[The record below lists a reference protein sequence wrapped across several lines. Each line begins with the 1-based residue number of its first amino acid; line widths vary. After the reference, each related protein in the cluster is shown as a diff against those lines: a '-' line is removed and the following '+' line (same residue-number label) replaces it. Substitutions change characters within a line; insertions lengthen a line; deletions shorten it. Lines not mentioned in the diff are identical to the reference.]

1 MSWSLGFKGTTTL
14 LWQLCLHQTVS
25 AAAAAAAGGGG
36 GGGGGRGGGALS
48 PRNHKFLKSLG
59 LHVWYASSST
69 SSSCSSSSS
78 SSIELEKNKNKNRG
92 DFEVLKIGVKLR
104 TAQEALG
111 AIAISSEHKNYSYS
125 QLLRASFQLS
135 SSLQSLPDVK
145 HTSCMA
151 DECHNAAAKHG
162 HRVDDEEELQAT
174 LQQRHDNDEESQANY
189 ETLVLRKK
197 SLKSFRSGGG
207 MKGARV
213 GIIAKPSAEFVAGLW
228 ATWLSGA
235 VAVPLALNYPETEL
249 LHILIDADVSFVL
262 GTKDYQLLLEQIA
275 QKRDVHF
282 CLLPSISSLE
292 NGLQNEE
299 EMENSVSF
307 DELLAKVQM
316 ISSALEGD
324 QSALIVY
331 TSGTTGKPKGV
342 KWEIVTGHCLL
353 ERYGM
358 TEFGMAI
365 SNPLNGERRPGYVGK
380 PFPGVEVRIAADE
393 TGVGELYVKSPGM
406 FREYWR
412 QPEVTKNAFTED
424 GFFETGDTAT
434 MENDYIR
441 ILGRT
446 SVDIVKSGGFKIST
460 LEIEAVLLQHP
471 AIAECVVMGTP
482 DKDYGEIVVAIIVP
496 CKEQIA
502 GSASVHEPV
511 LTLKAL
517 QRWAHNLLA
526 PYKIPQQLQ
535 VWESLPR
542 NVMGKVN
549 KKELKLLFSKTPTK
563 V

>member
-25 AAAAAAAGGGG
+25 AATAAAAVGGGG
-36 GGGGGRGGGALS
+36 GGGGGGGLS

-59 LHVWYASSST
+59 LHVWYASSS
-69 SSSCSSSSS
+69 SSCSSSSS
-78 SSIELEKNKNKNRG
+78 TELEKNKNKNRE

-145 HTSCMA
+145 HTSCTA

-162 HRVDDEEELQAT
+162 HRVDDEEELQAA

-275 QKRDVHF
+275 QKHDVHF

-299 EMENSVSF
+299 EMEDSVSF

-316 ISSALEGD
+316 ISSALEGMYAVMQLD
-324 QSALIVY
+324 PGSESAI
-331 TSGTTGKPKGV
+331 
-342 KWEIVTGHCLL
+342 LL
-353 ERYGM
+353 
-358 TEFGMAI
+358 
-365 SNPLNGERRPGYVGK
+365 
-380 PFPGVEVRIAADE
+380 
-393 TGVGELYVKSPGM
+393 
-406 FREYWR
+406 
-412 QPEVTKNAFTED
+412 
-424 GFFETGDTAT
+424 
-434 MENDYIR
+434 
-441 ILGRT
+441 
-446 SVDIVKSGGFKIST
+446 
-460 LEIEAVLLQHP
+460 
-471 AIAECVVMGTP
+471 
-482 DKDYGEIVVAIIVP
+482 
-496 CKEQIA
+496 
-502 GSASVHEPV
+502 
-511 LTLKAL
+511 
-517 QRWAHNLLA
+517 
-526 PYKIPQQLQ
+526 
-535 VWESLPR
+535 
-542 NVMGKVN
+542 
-549 KKELKLLFSKTPTK
+549 
-563 V
+563 

>member
-25 AAAAAAAGGGG
+25 AATAAAAGGGG
-36 GGGGGRGGGALS
+36 GGGGGGGALS

-59 LHVWYASSST
+59 LHVWYASSSS

-78 SSIELEKNKNKNRG
+78 FTELEKNKNKNKE

-174 LQQRHDNDEESQANY
+174 LQQRHDNDEESQAKY

-275 QKRDVHF
+275 QKCDVHF

-292 NGLQNEE
+292 NDLQNEE
-299 EMENSVSF
+299 EMEDSVSF
-307 DELLAKVQM
+307 DKLLAKVQM

-342 KWEIVTGHCLL
+342 VHTHASIGSQVRMLSKAWDYSSSDRVLHCL
-353 ERYGM
+353 
-358 TEFGMAI
+358 
-365 SNPLNGERRPGYVGK
+365 PLHHILHQSKRFLYRHNGK
-380 PFPGVEVRIAADE
+380 H
-393 TGVGELYVKSPGM
+393 S
-406 FREYWR
+406 
-412 QPEVTKNAFTED
+412 
-424 GFFETGDTAT
+424 
-434 MENDYIR
+434 
-441 ILGRT
+441 
-446 SVDIVKSGGFKIST
+446 
-460 LEIEAVLLQHP
+460 
-471 AIAECVVMGTP
+471 CV
-482 DKDYGEIVVAIIVP
+482 
-496 CKEQIA
+496 
-502 GSASVHEPV
+502 
-511 LTLKAL
+511 
-517 QRWAHNLLA
+517 
-526 PYKIPQQLQ
+526 
-535 VWESLPR
+535 
-542 NVMGKVN
+542 
-549 KKELKLLFSKTPTK
+549 
-563 V
+563 